1 MSIFPYIGE
10 MVKSFHIVPV
20 REAAIYAGFITS
32 AFTLAEFSTGFLWG
46 RLSDRIGRK
55 PVLLCGMAGT
65 ALSVLMF
72 GLAPNYYVALVARA
86 LGGLLNGYVLLRT
99 RYYTFIILT
108 TPQTETS
115 VCCKPL
121 SPSSSQ

>member
-10 MVKSFHIVPV
+10 MVKSFHIVPEN
-20 REAAIYAGFITS
+20 EAAIYAGFITS

-86 LGGLLNGYVLLRT
+86 LGGLLNGYVVLSARWC
-99 RYYTFIILT
+99 ISAVLT
-108 TPQTETS
+108 CVPTEIS
-115 VCCKPL
+115 AYCKPL
-121 SPSSSQ
+121 LQSSSQ